1 MIEQALLRKLKELQS
16 EYALESLQR
25 PNTRDAFEYGHRVGV
40 IGGLDMAVGL
50 LLTLLDEERNGNPD
64 L

>member
-1 MIEQALLRKLKELQS
+1 MIEQTLLRKLKELQS
-16 EYALESLQR
+16 DYALESLQR